1 MCEIDKLVNEL
12 SSHYPEIKSN
22 IETKI
27 SIIAIQLG
35 KKKFDELFLGNHQ
48 ETQDC
53 TKLFQFVVNSAIE
66 ELCREKNIPLYQKE
80 VDGADWVWVDK
91 DGNEILLEQKVR
103 TFLGRS
109 KNFYKNIKGYG
120 LPCTSWTGNKSSVYN
135 KKKVDYHLLWSFE
148 IIGNKIGRGGGEV
161 LSLSE
166 NGAEL
171 AFTYLGDALKK
182 RVVPLAESLKSNF
195 TLSCDVEKKED
206 IVRSFDDIKKKWGNL
221 DFVVHAIAFSD
232 RAELSGEYLNT
243 SRENFLKSMLISC
256 FSLTEIAK
264 EASKIM
270 NKGSS
275 MLTLTYESS
284 KVIPNYNVMGV
295 CKAALETSVKYLARD
310 LGSKGIRVNAISAG
324 PIKTLAASA
333 IGDAKF
339 LYKWNEDHSLLK
351 RNVDINDV
359 GGSAL
364 YLLSDLSAAVTGEIH
379 YVDAGYNKVGMPNPK
394 NIT

>member
-1 MCEIDKLVNEL
+1 MTLLK
-12 SSHYPEIKSN
+12 
-22 IETKI
+22 
-27 SIIAIQLG
+27 G
-35 KKKFDELFLGNHQ
+35 KKGLIMGVAND
-48 ETQDC
+48 
-53 TKLFQFVVNSAIE
+53 
-66 ELCREKNIPLYQKE
+66 
-80 VDGADWVWVDK
+80 
-91 DGNEILLEQKVR
+91 
-103 TFLGRS
+103 RS
-109 KNFYKNIKGYG
+109 IAWGIA
-120 LPCTSWTGNKSSVYN
+120 
-135 KKKVDYHLLWSFE
+135 KK
-148 IIGNKIGRGGGEV
+148 
-161 LSLSE
+161 LSE
-166 NGAEL
+166 HGAEL

-182 RVVPLAESLKSNF
+182 RVIPLAESLKSDF
-195 TLSCDVEKKED
+195 TISCDVEKKED
-206 IVRSFDDIKKKWGNL
+206 VTRTFNDIKKKWGNL

-232 RAELSGEYLNT
+232 RSELSGEYINT
-243 SRENFLKSMLISC
+243 TRENFLKSMLISC

-295 CKAALETSVKYLARD
+295 CKAALESSVKYLARD
-310 LGSKGIRVNAISAG
+310 LGTKGIRINAISAG

-364 YLLSDLSAAVTGEIH
+364 YLISDLAAAVTGEIH